1 MHKMNGTP
9 AAKLDP
15 VEVLRAQVAQSLREK
30 FTAIE
35 IRPATARTLLRS
47 LMAECDAKA
56 SALDALV
63 EAVTLATEAF
73 GATAA
78 LDADA
83 YQNTPGVDR
92 AWESRIIAFSAAED
106 AIAAALSAAKLAQV
120 SK

>member
-1 MHKMNGTP
+1 MKNENGTP
-9 AAKLDP
+9 VTKLDP

-56 SALDALV
+56 AALDALV
-63 EAVTLATEAF
+63 EAATSLVQHAQEAYPHFEDTRGQADIAATL
-73 GATAA
+73 
-78 LDADA
+78 
-83 YQNTPGVDR
+83 
-92 AWESRIIAFSAAED
+92 
-106 AIAAALSAAKLAQV
+106 AALSAAKAAQV